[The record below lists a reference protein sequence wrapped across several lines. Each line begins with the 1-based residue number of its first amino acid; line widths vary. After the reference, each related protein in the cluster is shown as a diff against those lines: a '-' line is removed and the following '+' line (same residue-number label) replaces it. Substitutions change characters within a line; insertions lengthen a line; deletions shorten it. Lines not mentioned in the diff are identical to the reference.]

1 MKKILIILSIL
12 QIIAFKN
19 LNSQTDMEIPEDI
32 INPINL
38 GIEKRKNKNETLA
51 RSNSNSEYSIEIEGA
66 KISFEEYLSKFEGY
80 GPEKYKLSGALPD
93 FNIEDNPNLIIKGL
107 EKLIEFNLQSK
118 YLSDYCYSNV
128 LKRLIR
134 IKEYEDYA
142 VEKALYLVNY
152 DKKELENSNLYW
164 LDLYQILYDYMP
176 SKDWVEL
183 IEKNNVLVFKEYYGY
198 QGISRISSLYAR
210 KKGFECIGQYTNL
223 LKNWKNDLEEY
234 ASEFHWYKFSKYEY
248 ALYGIRSI
256 IEYNK
261 LSNNQIEYI
270 RNLLIEN
277 ESHKMPGRI
286 QDLVAICFFLTNRN
300 DFSKDIEKYFGHN
313 PQSSKYRKLTNLS
326 SIDEETLLLNL
337 NKARLSTFK
346 IGELWKESH
355 MVSSFPMN
363 DKALWR
369 AISKSIHFDAEQ
381 GRIPVNYDEI
391 IEETLSK
398 IDLLPTFSTKTISE
412 KAPKGYTYTIE
423 VNLED
428 NSYNINAEDHED
440 YYHTKA
446 VVDLTNYIL
455 YDRLLEERLIPLTT
469 DDQSAIYVITKPSL
483 LVDLYKNYLLELNI
497 DY

>member
-1 MKKILIILSIL
+1 M
-12 QIIAFKN
+12 QIIAFNN

-32 INPINL
+32 TNPINL
-38 GIEKRKNKNETLA
+38 GVEKRKNKNETLA
-51 RSNSNSEYSIEIEGA
+51 RSNSSSEYSIEIEGA
-66 KISFEEYLSKFEGY
+66 KISLEEYLSKFEGY
-80 GPEKYKLSGALPD
+80 GPEKFKLSQALPN
-93 FNIEDNPNLIIKGL
+93 FNIEDNPSLIIKGF
-107 EKLIEFNLQSK
+107 EKLIEFDLQRKS
-118 YLSDYCYSNV
+118 LSDYCYSKV

-134 IKEYEDYA
+134 IKEFEGYA
-142 VEKALYLVNY
+142 VEKILYFVNY
-152 DKKELENSNLYW
+152 DRKELRNSNLYW
-164 LDLYQILYDYMP
+164 LDLYQILYDYMS
-176 SKDWVEL
+176 SKDWIEL
-183 IEKNNVLVFKEYYGY
+183 IEKNDVLVYNKSYGY

-210 KKGFECIGQYTNL
+210 KKGFECIGQYSDL
-223 LKNWKNDLEEY
+223 LKNWKNDLEEH

-256 IEYNK
+256 IEYNE

-270 RNLLIEN
+270 RNLLIHN

-286 QDLVAICFFLTNRN
+286 QDLVAICFFLTNRS

-369 AISKSIHFDAEQ
+369 AISKTIHFDAEQ

-412 KAPKGYTYTIE
+412 KAAKGYTYTIE

-428 NSYNINAEDHED
+428 NTYNINAEDHGD

-455 YDRLLEERLIPLTT
+455 YDRHLEERLIPLET

-483 LVDLYKNYLLELNI
+483 LVDLYENYLLELNI
-497 DY
+497 EY